1 MCCVPSTRYASRIRV
16 CCHFQFP
23 SSIHGVRGL
32 RVSRGRDQFCNFR
45 LRARSRSHG
54 CNGACAGGNADRPKT
69 RSTQSEKGLANRP
82 SAQKAYEAEALIAP
96 KLVQPAIQ
104 SEKGLANRPSAQ
116 KADEEGANASRKAG
130 SIKPT
135 CRERLGEVRDCTPVR
150 VVRMRP
156 PRAVN
161 ERPLIAAVPIG
172 HRDDPAML
180 PASPQTGVGPLPTDP
195 PEEPKA
201 TPPPTQ
207 LSVAKEI
214 APDAAPAAEPTP
226 PVSIPT
232 VSFKKKPRPRVHHAS
247 HRRNQYSYASSYSAR
262 ISRYNVS
269 KTYVQAGYARL
280 W

>member
-1 MCCVPSTRYASRIRV
+1 MHPEFGYAVTFNFLRPFTAFVV
-16 CCHFQFP
+16 C
-23 SSIHGVRGL
+23 GL
-32 RVSRGRDQFCNFR
+32 V
-45 LRARSRSHG
+45 A
-54 CNGACAGGNADRPKT
+54 GAIGFAIFASGPDPDPMDAMA
-69 RSTQSEKGLANRP
+69 LAP
-82 SAQKAYEAEALIAP
+82 AEPLIAQ
-96 KLVQPAIQ
+96 KLVQPATQ

-116 KADEEGANASRKAG
+116 KADEEGANASRKAS

-135 CRERLGEVRDCTPVR
+135 CRESLGEVRQGDCTPVR

-172 HRDDPAML
+172 HRDDPTML
-180 PASPQTGVGPLPTDP
+180 PASPQTRIGVGPLPTDP

-207 LSVAKEI
+207 LSVAEEI
-214 APDAAPAAEPTP
+214 APDAAPAGEPTP

-232 VSFKKKPRPRVHHAS
+232 VTSKKPRPRVHHAS
-247 HRRNQYSYASSYSAR
+247 HRHNQYSYTSSYSAR
-262 ISRYNVS
+262 

>member
-1 MCCVPSTRYASRIRV
+1 MHPEFGYAVTSNFLRPFTAFVV
-16 CCHFQFP
+16 C
-23 SSIHGVRGL
+23 GL
-32 RVSRGRDQFCNFR
+32 V
-45 LRARSRSHG
+45 A
-54 CNGACAGGNADRPKT
+54 GAISFAIFDSGPDPDPMDAMA
-69 RSTQSEKGLANRP
+69 LAP
-82 SAQKAYEAEALIAP
+82 PEALIAP
-96 KLVQPAIQ
+96 KLVQPATQ

-207 LSVAKEI
+207 LSVAEEI

-232 VSFKKKPRPRVHHAS
+232 VTSKKKPRPRVHHAS